1 MGGQIR
7 VSFPQAFNLPESL
20 RVYAAGGVLGTA
32 TSVEAS
38 VDPLAKVVSVV
49 VHGGIPQGSLSFS
62 LGDVTTPIGSQRVA
76 SSCRPRT
83 PGCRLVCS
91 TQRSITCSIRWTW
104 RIGGTAMLWRP
115 PPWWSRERP
124 CCLFPYRVR
133 VCSGTGPRG

>member
-62 LGDVTTPIGSQRVA
+62 LGDVTTPIGLSAGSFELSTTDTGMPARVFD
-76 SSCRPRT
+76 T
-83 PGCRLVCS
+83 
-91 TQRSITCSIRWTW
+91 TQHHLLNPVDLENWW
-104 RIGGTAMLWRP
+104 NGDAMAP
-115 PPWWSRERP
+115 AAMVVS
-124 CCLFPYRVR
+124 
-133 VCSGTGPRG
+133 